1 MFVLSSQDNWEYAMF
16 AGMDAQSRDL
26 APVVNVNPVISL
38 YYIAFMVVGSFFVV
52 QLFVGVFIDT
62 FQVRHVHR
70 DEDVDPFMPNLV
82 DLLRMSTPSS
92 LCYYPFMPTW
102 HRRHCPQLQPVGFT
116 KRDLPGTDRAILN
129 GRL

>member
-1 MFVLSSQDNWEYAMF
+1 MFVLASQDNWEYAMF

-62 FQVRHVHR
+62 FQVRLAHR
-70 DEDVDPFMPNLV
+70 GP
-82 DLLRMSTPSS
+82 R
-92 LCYYPFMPTW
+92 
-102 HRRHCPQLQPVGFT
+102 
-116 KRDLPGTDRAILN
+116 I
-129 GRL
+129 